1 MTSTTI
7 FRFSGAK
14 VARYVRFGTEPAR
27 SKMMPIRVLWSRF
40 TLNTAGGVLLG
51 LLTLPSVF
59 AGSNLDSSS
68 YPEPSCAQKPS
79 QPARPEIFKAE
90 TEVVSYNDQVD
101 RYNTSMEAYYGCI
114 QRYVDNAARD
124 IEAIKAKTK
133 AAVEQANN

>member
-1 MTSTTI
+1 
-7 FRFSGAK
+7 
-14 VARYVRFGTEPAR
+14 
-27 SKMMPIRVLWSRF
+27 MPIRVLWSRF

-133 AAVEQANN
+133 AAIEQANN